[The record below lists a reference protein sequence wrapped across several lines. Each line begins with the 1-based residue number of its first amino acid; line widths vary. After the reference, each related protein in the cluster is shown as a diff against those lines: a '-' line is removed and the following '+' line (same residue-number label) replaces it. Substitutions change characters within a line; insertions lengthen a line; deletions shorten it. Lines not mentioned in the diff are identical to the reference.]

1 MLEEAG
7 GKAITT
13 DPNII
18 VQQAV
23 DTAIGE
29 RGEIGLQ
36 VAAYMDGKPVVD
48 VWSGLADETTRKEVD
63 ADTLFPVFSVTKAV
77 TSVALHIQADRG
89 LVDYGMP
96 VAHYWPEF
104 GAHGKS
110 KGTVYDALTHR
121 IGVPI
126 MPLAV
131 TPELMCDWDW
141 MVQRIA
147 YMRPLYEPG
156 TKAAYMS
163 YTLWLGHWGSRSAH
177 RSERKTGGHLYPG
190 RDLLAPGNR

>member
-1 MLEEAG
+1 MDAN
-7 GKAITT
+7 T
-13 DPNII
+13 NQI

-23 DTAIGE
+23 DIAIGE

-36 VAAYMDGKPVVD
+36 VAAYLDGEPVVD
-48 VWSGLADETTRKEVD
+48 VWGGLADETTGKKVD

-77 TSVALHIQADRG
+77 TSVALHIQAERG

-104 GAHGKS
+104 AAHGKD
-110 KGTVYDALTHR
+110 KGTIYDALTHR

-131 TPELMCDWDW
+131 TPELMK
-141 MVQRIA
+141 R
-147 YMRPLYEPG
+147 YERRG
-156 TKAAYMS
+156 VS
-163 YTLWLGHWGSRSAH
+163 G
-177 RSERKTGGHLYPG
+177 
-190 RDLLAPGNR
+190 